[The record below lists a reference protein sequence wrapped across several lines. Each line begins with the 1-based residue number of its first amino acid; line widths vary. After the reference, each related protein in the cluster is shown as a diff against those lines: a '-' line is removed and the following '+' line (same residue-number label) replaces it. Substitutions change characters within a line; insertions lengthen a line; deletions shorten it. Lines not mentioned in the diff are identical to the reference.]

1 MRPDAYAA
9 RMIIPAYAI
18 VSFTVAC
25 EYRADSSTRA
35 RLSSSWSIAA
45 NGNCPSTG
53 DNRAPMYGHASR
65 VLAFQSCDA
74 AHSSAKSS
82 NR

>member
-1 MRPDAYAA
+1 MRIERVVARAFGPFNPTVGSRPMRPDAYAA

-35 RLSSSWSIAA
+35 RLSSS
-45 NGNCPSTG
+45 
-53 DNRAPMYGHASR
+53 
-65 VLAFQSCDA
+65 
-74 AHSSAKSS
+74 
-82 NR
+82 